1 MSFFGSGSAAMDP
14 RMLLSAS
21 MSDNRAWGDLFVDS
35 SSRDGAPAVAPVAS
49 AAAAPSAAAAAH
61 FSNDQLLDLLDT
73 TSRDGLNLIVK
84 VRARRSWKGGKEKE
98 KANRLLRGHP
108 TNRLLTPP
116 PRAVAPPLD
125 AQNFS
130 LGGSEGSAKPA
141 SVSAGRPTSPR
152 AAPVS
157 AARKDKRWGRD
168 DIDARRDC
176 PPHTHTLTHPSP
188 PRPFHIAGVGEAG
201 RPVAREQRRQR
212 RARQQQEAV
221 RR

>member
-1 MSFFGSGSAAMDP
+1 MECVRWANGCFFLFRGPESGMAQYLSPRARARLPRAMSFFGSGSAAMDP

-84 VRARRSWKGGKEKE
+84 VRARRSWKGGKKKE

-116 PRAVAPPLD
+116 RAP
-125 AQNFS
+125 S
-130 LGGSEGSAKPA
+130 LLPSTRRTLA
-141 SVSAGRPTSPR
+141 SAGPR
-152 AAPVS
+152 AAPS
-157 AARKDKRWGRD
+157 
-168 DIDARRDC
+168 
-176 PPHTHTLTHPSP
+176 L
-188 PRPFHIAGVGEAG
+188 RP
-201 RPVAREQRRQR
+201 
-212 RARQQQEAV
+212 
-221 RR
+221 